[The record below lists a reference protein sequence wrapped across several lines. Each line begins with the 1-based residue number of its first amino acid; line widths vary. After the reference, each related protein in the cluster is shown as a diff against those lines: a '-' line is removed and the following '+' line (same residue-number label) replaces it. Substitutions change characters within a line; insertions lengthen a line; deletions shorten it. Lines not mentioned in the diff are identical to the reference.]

1 MAIKLPSTTETFKVA
16 LRIDDALSMTAE
28 EYSAY
33 LKTCDVSALKLVEG
47 KQPTFFIL
55 RKALPHKLAK
65 KVMNEQVRFV
75 KGEAIPELSFIVEHV
90 RAALC
95 GVENP
100 PDVSA
105 EQAILFKPDDDGGA
119 SEDLMTQLIAI
130 GAHTDLFS
138 AHQSV
143 VGQIGVSVVDK
154 KN

>member
-16 LRIDDALSMTAE
+16 LRVDDALSMTGE
-28 EYSAY
+28 EYSEY
-33 LKTCDVSALKLVEG
+33 LKTCEPSALKLVEG
-47 KQPTFFIL
+47 KQPTFFVM

-75 KGEAIPELSFIVEHV
+75 KGEAVPELSFIVEHV

-100 PDVSA
+100 ADVSA
-105 EQAILFKPDDDGGA
+105 EQSILFKPDADGGA
-119 SEDLMTQLIAI
+119 SEELMTQLIAI
-130 GAHTDLFS
+130 GAHMDLFS

-143 VGQIGVSVVDK
+143 VGQLGVSSIDK
-154 KN
+154 KK